1 LKMVINGGGKVGSF
15 LAMAMVKNG
24 HLVTLIERRKE
35 VAQKVALEVPE
46 ALIILGDGCDVRYQ
60 EDAGVDNADVFVTV
74 TGDDDDNL
82 VACQI
87 AQGVF
92 SVQRAIARVNNPK
105 NEAIFRA
112 LGIEAVSSTTI
123 IARLIEEEI
132 SIGNIVTLQ
141 ALKKGKMALV
151 EIELPKA
158 GGAGAGVL
166 AETTDYT
173 VVLATGVI
181 TWVLDHSDAT
191 QMLADYDHR
200 DTPAASP
207 SGELLNS
214 TAQSDDLGRAVVRV
228 RFADDD
234 TLVDTGD
241 RLTATV

>member
-1 LKMVINGGGKVGSF
+1 MKMVINGGGKVGSF

-24 HLVTLIERRKE
+24 HLVTLIERRLE
-35 VAQKVALEVPE
+35 VSQKVAIEVPA

-60 EDAGVDNADVFVTV
+60 EDAGVDNADVFVSV

-92 SVQRAIARVNNPK
+92 SVQRTVARVNNPK

-132 SIGNIVTLQ
+132 SIGNVVTLQ

-151 EIELPKA
+151 EIELPKE
-158 GGAGAGVL
+158 GSSGAGVQIQDIEL
-166 AETTDYT
+166 PQDCVLVSIVRDDDIIIPRGETLLEGGDT
-173 VVLATGVI
+173 VV
-181 TWVLDHSDAT
+181 VLT
-191 QMLADYDHR
+191 K
-200 DTPAASP
+200 
-207 SGELLNS
+207 
-214 TAQSDDLGRAVVRV
+214 VVNEQALKRS
-228 RFADDD
+228 
-234 TLVDTGD
+234 LVGK
-241 RLTATV
+241 

>member
-1 LKMVINGGGKVGSF
+1 MVINGGGKVGSF

-60 EDAGVDNADVFVTV
+60 EDAGVDNAEVFVSV

-92 SVQRAIARVNNPK
+92 SVQRTVARVNNPK

-151 EIELPKA
+151 EIELPKE
-158 GGAGAGVL
+158 GGVGAGVQIQDL
-166 AETTDYT
+166 ELPEDCVLVSIVRDDDIIIPRGETHLEGGDT
-173 VVLATGVI
+173 VV
-181 TWVLDHSDAT
+181 VLTKVANEKALKRS
-191 QMLADYDHR
+191 
-200 DTPAASP
+200 
-207 SGELLNS
+207 
-214 TAQSDDLGRAVVRV
+214 
-228 RFADDD
+228 
-234 TLVDTGD
+234 LVGK
-241 RLTATV
+241 

>member
-1 LKMVINGGGKVGSF
+1 MVINGGGKVGSF

-24 HLVTLIERRKE
+24 HLVTLIERRLE
-35 VAQKVALEVPE
+35 VSQKVALEVPE

-132 SIGNIVTLQ
+132 SIGNVVTLQ

-158 GGAGAGVL
+158 GGAGAGVQIQDL
-166 AETTDYT
+166 ELPQDCVLVSIVRDDDIIIPRGETLLEGGDT
-173 VVLATGVI
+173 VV
-181 TWVLDHSDAT
+181 VLTKVANEKALTRS
-191 QMLADYDHR
+191 
-200 DTPAASP
+200 
-207 SGELLNS
+207 
-214 TAQSDDLGRAVVRV
+214 
-228 RFADDD
+228 
-234 TLVDTGD
+234 LVGK
-241 RLTATV
+241 

>member
-1 LKMVINGGGKVGSF
+1 MKMVINGGGKVGSF

-60 EDAGVDNADVFVTV
+60 EDAGVDNAEVFVSV

-92 SVQRAIARVNNPK
+92 SVQRTVARVNNPK

-151 EIELPKA
+151 EIELPKT
-158 GGAGAGVL
+158 GGAGAGVQIQDL
-166 AETTDYT
+166 DLPEDCVLVSIVRDDDIIIPRGETHLEGGDT
-173 VVLATGVI
+173 VV
-181 TWVLDHSDAT
+181 VLTKVANEKALKRS
-191 QMLADYDHR
+191 
-200 DTPAASP
+200 
-207 SGELLNS
+207 
-214 TAQSDDLGRAVVRV
+214 
-228 RFADDD
+228 
-234 TLVDTGD
+234 LVGK
-241 RLTATV
+241 

>member
-1 LKMVINGGGKVGSF
+1 MKMVINGGGKVGSF

-24 HLVTLIERRKE
+24 HLVTLIERRLE
-35 VAQKVALEVPE
+35 VSQKVALEVPE

-132 SIGNIVTLQ
+132 SIGNVVTLQ

-158 GGAGAGVL
+158 GGAGAGVQIQDL
-166 AETTDYT
+166 ELPQDCVLVSIVRDDDIIIPRGETLLEGGDT
-173 VVLATGVI
+173 VV
-181 TWVLDHSDAT
+181 VLTKVANEKALTRS
-191 QMLADYDHR
+191 
-200 DTPAASP
+200 
-207 SGELLNS
+207 
-214 TAQSDDLGRAVVRV
+214 
-228 RFADDD
+228 
-234 TLVDTGD
+234 LVGK
-241 RLTATV
+241 

>member
-1 LKMVINGGGKVGSF
+1 MKMVINGGGKVGSF

-60 EDAGVDNADVFVTV
+60 EDAGVDNAEVFVSV

-92 SVQRAIARVNNPK
+92 SVQRTVARVNNPK

-151 EIELPKA
+151 EIELPKE
-158 GGAGAGVL
+158 GGVGAGVQIQDL
-166 AETTDYT
+166 ELPEDCVLVSIVRDDDIIIPRGETHLEGGDT
-173 VVLATGVI
+173 VV
-181 TWVLDHSDAT
+181 VLTKVANEKALKRS
-191 QMLADYDHR
+191 
-200 DTPAASP
+200 
-207 SGELLNS
+207 
-214 TAQSDDLGRAVVRV
+214 
-228 RFADDD
+228 
-234 TLVDTGD
+234 LVGK
-241 RLTATV
+241 

>member
-1 LKMVINGGGKVGSF
+1 MVINGGGKVGSF

-24 HLVTLIERRKE
+24 HLVTLIERRLE
-35 VAQKVALEVPE
+35 VSQKVAIEVPA

-60 EDAGVDNADVFVTV
+60 EDAGVDNADVFVSV

-92 SVQRAIARVNNPK
+92 SVQRTVARVNNPK

-132 SIGNIVTLQ
+132 SIGNVVTLQ

-151 EIELPKA
+151 EIELPKE
-158 GGAGAGVL
+158 GSSGAGVQIQDIEL
-166 AETTDYT
+166 PQDCVLVSIVRDDDIIIPRGETLLEGGDT
-173 VVLATGVI
+173 VV
-181 TWVLDHSDAT
+181 VLT
-191 QMLADYDHR
+191 K
-200 DTPAASP
+200 
-207 SGELLNS
+207 
-214 TAQSDDLGRAVVRV
+214 VVNEQALKRS
-228 RFADDD
+228 
-234 TLVDTGD
+234 LVGK
-241 RLTATV
+241 